1 VKAAAEAATEP
12 WPVHVKVDT
21 GMHRVGASDDE
32 VDAVVTAVANAS
44 LLSFDGLWTHLA
56 VADEPEQDE
65 FTALQ
70 LERFE
75 AVRRRLAADG
85 ARARLTHAANSAGAL
100 AHPTARYDLIR
111 CGIALYGHRPAPA
124 IDPGVELRPAMAL
137 KARVSHVRAL
147 DAGERIS
154 YGRRYETPSR
164 TVIATVPLGYADGV
178 TRRLFDVGGNVL
190 VGGGRCPI
198 AGVVTMDQLMVDC
211 GPDAEVH
218 VGDEVVLIGRQ
229 GDDEITA
236 WEWAEAL
243 GTIGYEVLCGIGPR
257 VPRVYLRW

>member
-1 VKAAAEAATEP
+1 
-12 WPVHVKVDT
+12 
-21 GMHRVGASDDE
+21 
-32 VDAVVTAVANAS
+32 
-44 LLSFDGLWTHLA
+44 
-56 VADEPEQDE
+56 
-65 FTALQ
+65 
-70 LERFE
+70 
-75 AVRRRLAADG
+75 
-85 ARARLTHAANSAGAL
+85 
-100 AHPTARYDLIR
+100 
-111 CGIALYGHRPAPA
+111 
-124 IDPGVELRPAMAL
+124 MAL